1 MSSSGSG
8 QEAPSFTS
16 GSSTPAAKTVLH
28 VGERPVRVDDV
39 VRVALRGARVVLA
52 SEGPFVARIARGAAI
67 VERRLA
73 NNVPTY
79 GVNTGFGA
87 SVRNTV
93 SAEYAHALA
102 KNLPRYHGCGVGPLL
117 SEGQS
122 RALMLVRLVSLATG
136 YSGVRPELLTRMCQ
150 LLERGVSPV
159 IPSRGSVGASGDL
172 TPLSYVVALLVGER
186 AAWHDGRIVDA
197 ADALSA
203 VGLPPW
209 SIAPKESLAIMN
221 GTSLMAA
228 LGCLAFT
235 RAQRTARLGALLT
248 AMQVEAMHGQSA
260 HFDARLFAVKAH
272 PGQIRSAA
280 FIRADLGV
288 SEHPATR
295 GPRIQERYSIRCAPH
310 VLGPLED
317 ALSFCRGVLETEVN
331 GASDNPLVDPDSGE
345 VLHGGNFYGG
355 HLAMVADL
363 LKTQVANLADL
374 SERQLVLLNNP
385 HENGGLPEN
394 LVLVE
399 GPGRASHHGFKAME
413 LTASSLTAEALK
425 LTMPASVFSR
435 STESHNQDK
444 VSMGTLAMFD
454 LERVLELVETVQA
467 IQLIACC
474 QALECR
480 ARQAGF
486 PPLPARLAG
495 VFALVR
501 QSIAPTL
508 EDRPMDADIEAALS
522 ILRGDELGSLLEEP

>member
-1 MSSSGSG
+1 MSSS
-8 QEAPSFTS
+8 QRA
-16 GSSTPAAKTVLH
+16 LH
-28 VGERPVRVDDV
+28 VGERPLRVEDV
-39 VRVALRGARVVLA
+39 AYVAIQRGPVVLA

-73 NNVPTY
+73 DNVPTY

-93 SAEYAHALA
+93 SVEYAHALA
-102 KNLPRYHGCGVGPLL
+102 RNLPRYHGCGVGPLL
-117 SEGQS
+117 SEAQS

-136 YSGVRPELLTRMCQ
+136 YSGVRPELLRRMCD
-150 LLERGVSPV
+150 LLHAGISPV
-159 IPSRGSVGASGDL
+159 VPSRGSVGASGDL
-172 TPLSYVVALLVGER
+172 TPLSYVAALLVGER
-186 AAWHDGRIVDA
+186 GAWLDGRIVEA
-197 ADALSA
+197 SQALASA
-203 VGLPPW
+203 GFEPW
-209 SIAPKESLAIMN
+209 SMAPKESLAIMN

-228 LGCLAFT
+228 LGCLAFR
-235 RAQRTARLGALLT
+235 RAQRAAQVAGLLT
-248 AMQVEAMHGQSA
+248 ALQVEAMHGQTA

-272 PGQIRSAA
+272 HGPIQVAA
-280 FIRADLGV
+280 SIRAALAV
-288 SEHPATR
+288 PEHPMQR

-310 VLGPLED
+310 VIGPLVD
-317 ALSFCRGVLETEVN
+317 ALVFCRGVLETEVN
-331 GASDNPLVDPDSGE
+331 GASDNPLVDPESGD

-385 HENGGLPEN
+385 LENGGLPEN

-399 GPGRASHHGFKAME
+399 GPGRAAHHGFKAME
-413 LTASSLTAEALK
+413 ITASSLTAEALK

-444 VSMGTLAMFD
+444 VSMGTLAMYD

-474 QALECR
+474 QALDCR
-480 ARQAGF
+480 ARLAGF
-486 PPLPARLAG
+486 PPLPPRVASVLS
-495 VFALVR
+495 LVR
-501 QSIAPTL
+501 RHVAPTL
-508 EDRPMDADIEAALS
+508 EDRPMDADIETALLL
-522 ILRGDELGSLLEEP
+522 LRGDVLGLLLEEAS